1 MVLINHTRVRF
12 SFTCPVL
19 PYFLTWPIRQHMSRV
34 AYVSIMVND
43 VFILEIET
51 QLFVLYLAP
60 HSKRSDHFPY
70 PLVLV
75 QRDLSS
81 CFLHYAFLFLVVP
94 IPFRHPNESD
104 LIRSIHHSFFSIY
117 FLFFFWHR
125 SHSARDI

>member
-94 IPFRHPNESD
+94 VPFRHPSEPDS
-104 LIRSIHHSFFSIY
+104 IRSIYHFFSRSIFY
-117 FLFFFWHR
+117 FHY
-125 SHSARDI
+125 HSAKHI